1 MSNEQIIWN
10 YLQKQGINDYGCAG
24 IMGNLYAESGL
35 NPKNL
40 QNSFEKSLGMTD
52 EEYTKKVD
60 AGGHPNFAT
69 DGAGYGLAQW
79 TYSTRKRGLLELA
92 HQQKKSIG
100 DLDIQLAYLI
110 AELKSMKGFEDNV
123 KNAKSIKQ
131 ASNYILVTYER
142 PADQSETMKAR
153 RVNYSQNYYNQFTQS
168 VTPIEK
174 ETTLTDSNEDEVRAR
189 VVKRAISWLG
199 CNEADGSFKPII
211 DLYNTQNPLPV
222 GYKMTYTAPWC
233 AAYGSTVAIAEDLTD
248 IIPPECSCSRQIALF
263 KKMGRWVEDDSYI
276 PKPADYLFYDWQD
289 SGIGDNDGDPDH
301 VGIVTEIV
309 GKTIKVIEGNLK
321 DSVAY
326 RTMSI
331 NGKYIR
337 GYGVPDYA
345 SKVIKPTTPVVT
357 EPAAPAPQQPEDE
370 IYVVKSGDTLSSI
383 AKKYNTTY
391 QKLAEYNNI
400 ANPDRIYV
408 GQKIRIPPKEETTTP
423 SAPVTVGPGTVIKK
437 NPYVMPLF
445 TVSLGA
451 KGQAV
456 KWVQFALYKAG
467 YGFGQLGTF
476 VNGTFN
482 AKTKEAVIKFQKANH
497 LNATGIV
504 DIATRNA
511 LKKVG

>member
-1 MSNEQIIWN
+1 MTRYPIDEGPQITPLETN
-10 YLQKQGINDYGCAG
+10 
-24 IMGNLYAESGL
+24 
-35 NPKNL
+35 
-40 QNSFEKSLGMTD
+40 EKSVRDSIAAIAKYYVG
-52 EEYTKKVD
+52 TKE
-60 AGGHPNFAT
+60 HTERHREILYIYN
-69 DGAGYGLAQW
+69 
-79 TYSTRKRGLLELA
+79 S
-92 HQQKKSIG
+92 
-100 DLDIQLAYLI
+100 
-110 AELKSMKGFEDNV
+110 KGP
-123 KNAKSIKQ
+123 
-131 ASNYILVTYER
+131 Y
-142 PADQSETMKAR
+142 
-153 RVNYSQNYYNQFTQS
+153 
-168 VTPIEK
+168 PITE
-174 ETTLTDSNEDEVRAR
+174 NE
-189 VVKRAISWLG
+189 
-199 CNEADGSFKPII
+199 
-211 DLYNTQNPLPV
+211 
-222 GYKMTYTAPWC
+222 PWC
-233 AAYGSTVAIAEDLTD
+233 AAFSGAIAILGNITDYVPLSKKCSVMIQGFKDLG
-248 IIPPECSCSRQIALF
+248 E
-263 KKMGRWVEDDSYI
+263 WVEDDSYI

-289 SGIGDNDGDPDH
+289 SGVGDNEGDPDH
-301 VGIVTEIV
+301 VGIITEIV

-337 GYGVPDYA
+337 GYGIPDYA

-408 GQKIRIPPKEETTTP
+408 GQKIRIPPKEEATTP

>member
-1 MSNEQIIWN
+1 MSNEQTIWK

-131 ASNYILVTYER
+131 ASDYMLVTYER
-142 PADQSETMKAR
+142 PADQSEAMKAR
-153 RVNYSQNYYNQFTQS
+153 RLGYSQNYYNQFTQS
-168 VTPIEK
+168 LASEQQ
-174 ETTLTDSNEDEVRAR
+174 ETVLTDSSEDQVRAR

-199 CNEADGSFKPII
+199 CKESDGSFKPII
-211 DLYNTQNPLPV
+211 DLYNSQNPLPV

-233 AAYGSTVAIAEDLTD
+233 AAYGSTVAIAENLTD

-263 KKMGRWVEDDSYI
+263 KKMGRWVEDDSYV
-276 PKPADYLFYDWQD
+276 PKPADYLYYDWQD
-289 SGIGDNDGDPDH
+289 SGSGDNQGDPDH
-301 VGIVTEIV
+301 VGIITEVI

-326 RTMSI
+326 RTISI

-337 GYGVPDYA
+337 GYGIPDYA
-345 SKVIKPTTPVVT
+345 SKVIKPTSPVVT
-357 EPAAPAPQQPEDE
+357 NPPKEEEPQEE

-383 AKKYNTTY
+383 AAKYGTTY

-400 ANPDRIYV
+400 SNPNYIYI
-408 GQKIRIPPKEETTTP
+408 GQKIRIPKKEETTTT
-423 SAPVTVGPGTVIKK
+423 PVTVGPGTVIKK

-445 TVSLGA
+445 TVAPGA
-451 KGQAV
+451 KGQSV
-456 KWVQFALYKAG
+456 KWIQFALYKAG
-467 YGFGQLGTF
+467 YGFGQLGSF

-482 AKTKEAVIKFQKANH
+482 DKTKEAVIKFQRDNH
-497 LNATGIV
+497 LPATGVV
-504 DIATRNA
+504 DAATRA
-511 LKKVG
+511 ILKKVG